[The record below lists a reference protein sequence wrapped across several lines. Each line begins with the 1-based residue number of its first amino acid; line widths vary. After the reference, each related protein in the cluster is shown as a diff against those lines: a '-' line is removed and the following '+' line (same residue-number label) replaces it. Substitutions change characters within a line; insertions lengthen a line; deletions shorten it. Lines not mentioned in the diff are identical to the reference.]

1 MDSSRLKTSVPSG
14 DSWKP
19 PAMSVWVPH
28 CPWCQGWFSPIL
40 PPFPTGAPAPAT
52 TCPPPSPGR
61 PQDSSE
67 NSGHFPSLPLLLS
80 PLLRGALAPSLCP
93 QHREPSPSSPALQLL
108 ERPVRVQPIY
118 VCVCVWRGE
127 SHFCREKAVGQAL
140 VSEEQKP
147 LEWEGNG
154 SSHPFAGLLLS
165 SPSHAKELLGAA
177 GQGGSHI
184 TDGETEARRKET
196 SELPQRVS
204 GGDGAGAT
212 PGVFWPRVLSLL
224 LPSSQLGSEFAS
236 EVRCQ
241 DVRSCSRQKGK
252 GEELLPVP
260 PAHEDTWG
268 SGESGSRETRLT
280 SLTQCF
286 QKAFSRGAFLLWSA
300 GQLTSPSAPPLA
312 VVRTPCG
319 G

>member
-28 CPWCQGWFSPIL
+28 CPWCQSWFSPIL
-40 PPFPTGAPAPAT
+40 PPLPTGAPAPAT
-52 TCPPPSPGR
+52 TCPPPSPGQ

-80 PLLRGALAPSLCP
+80 PLLRPEPWPPLSALSTGSPLHHPPRSSFLRGPSGYSLY
-93 QHREPSPSSPALQLL
+93 
-108 ERPVRVQPIY
+108 I
-118 VCVCVWRGE
+118 CVCVWRGE

-147 LEWEGNG
+147 LEWEGKG

-260 PAHEDTWG
+260 PAHEDTRG

-312 VVRTPCG
+312 VLRTPCG